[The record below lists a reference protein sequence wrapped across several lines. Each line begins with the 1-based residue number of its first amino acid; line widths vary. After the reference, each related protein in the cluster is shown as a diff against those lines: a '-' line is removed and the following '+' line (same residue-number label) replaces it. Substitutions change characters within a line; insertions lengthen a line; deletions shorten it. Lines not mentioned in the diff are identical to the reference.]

1 MFDED
6 AMSDREP
13 FNRALDQVLELVVLL
28 NQDMT
33 QSLAGRG
40 LTVSRT
46 TLLWTL
52 RRTGPS
58 PQRNLAEALGVTART
73 ITGLVDGLAAAGLVT
88 REPHPADRRATLVT
102 LTGAGTELVETLERE
117 QEELGRQLFGAM
129 PRTRFDGFVAGLS
142 DVLNTLHGLGLAHRL
157 GETS

>member
-1 MFDED
+1 
-6 AMSDREP
+6 MSDRER
-13 FNRALDQVLELVVLL
+13 FSAALDQVIELVVLL

-52 RRTGPS
+52 RQAGPCS
-58 PQRNLAEALGVTART
+58 QRNLADALGVTART
-73 ITGLVDGLAAAGLVT
+73 ITGLVDGLAASGLVT
-88 REPHPADRRATLVT
+88 REPHPADRRVTLVT
-102 LTGAGTELVETLERE
+102 LTDAGTAMVETLERE

-129 PRTRFDGFVAGLS
+129 PQTRFDGFVAGLS
-142 DVLNTLHGLGLAHRL
+142 DVLDTLHGLGLAHRPW
-157 GETS
+157 EAS

>member
-1 MFDED
+1 MSDVD
-6 AMSDREP
+6 AMSDRER

-46 TLLWTL
+46 TLLWAL

-58 PQRNLAEALGVTART
+58 PQHNLADALGVTART

-102 LTGAGTELVETLERE
+102 LTGAGTEIVETLERE

-129 PRTRFDGFVAGLS
+129 PRTRFDGLVAGLS
-142 DVLNTLHGLGLAHRL
+142 DVLETLHGLGLAHRV